1 MITLHGTL
9 QSNPNVVIAHQK
21 STLIALIETN
31 ITLPVPLRKKR
42 ILFTNTLPEDHDHWL
57 WIFIKEENNGIEG
70 SVSNLSILPS
80 QLWHLECGDVVR
92 LNTVAWTV
100 RVLYR
105 IQSTSNYFLMTERCN
120 SYCVMCSQPP
130 RDIND
135 DYLVDDILETIPL
148 ISQSTNE
155 IGFSGGEPTL
165 LGDRFITVLQRMKQH
180 LPKTAVHILSNGR
193 NFHNVSLAK
202 SVGKIKHPDL
212 MIGIPLYADTSE
224 LHDFIVQAD
233 NAFDETIRGILNLKR
248 YGVNVEIRVVI
259 HALNYKRLP
268 QLAEFIAHNLL
279 FVDHV
284 ALMGLELTGFAKTNL
299 ETLWIDPYDYQAELE
314 KAVDILAWYGMN
326 VSVYNLPLCL
336 IPVSIRRFATQ
347 SISDWKNEFNDECIQ
362 CQQKES
368 CSGFFYS
375 AKLRT
380 SLYIK
385 AL

>member
-1 MITLHGTL
+1 MITLYTSLQPNANIAGT
-9 QSNPNVVIAHQK
+9 SQK
-21 STLIALIETN
+21 PTLIAPIETN
-31 ITLPVPLRKKR
+31 ITLPIPLRKKR
-42 ILFTNTLPEDHDHWL
+42 ILFVDTLPEDYDHWL
-57 WIFIKEENNGIEG
+57 WIFIKEGHNGIE
-70 SVSNLSILPS
+70 SSISNFSILPS

-92 LNTVAWTV
+92 LNTVAWTL

-105 IQSTSNYFLMTERCN
+105 IQSTNNYFLMTERCN

-135 DYLVDDILETIPL
+135 DYLVDEILETIPL
-148 ISQSTNE
+148 ISQNTNE

-165 LGDRFITVLQRMKQH
+165 LGDRFITVLQRMNQH
-180 LPKTAVHILSNGR
+180 LPRTAVHILSNGR
-193 NFHNVSLAK
+193 NFNNISLAK
-202 SVGKIKHPDL
+202 SVAKINHPDL
-212 MIGIPLYADTSE
+212 MIGIPLYADISE

-248 YGVNVEIRVVI
+248 CGVKVEVRVVI
-259 HALNYKRLP
+259 HALNYTRLP
-268 QLAEFIAHNLL
+268 QLAEFIARNLL

-284 ALMGLELTGFAKTNL
+284 ALMGLELTGFAKTNI
-299 ETLWIDPYDYQAELE
+299 ESLWIDPYDYRVELE
-314 KAVDILAWYGMN
+314 KAVEILLWYGMN
-326 VSVYNLPLCL
+326 VSIYNLPLCL
-336 IPVSIRRFATQ
+336 ISANIRQFATQ
-347 SISDWKNEFNDECIQ
+347 SISDWKNEFYEECIK

-375 AKLRT
+375 AKHRT

>member
-1 MITLHGTL
+1 MITLHSSL
-9 QSNPNVVIAHQK
+9 QSNPKVVASSQK
-21 STLIALIETN
+21 PTLIALIETN
-31 ITLPVPLRKKR
+31 TTLPVPLRKKR
-42 ILFTNTLPEDHDHWL
+42 ILFTDILPEDHDHWL
-57 WIFIKEENNGIEG
+57 WIFIKEGKNSFEE
-70 SVSNLSILPS
+70 SVPNLSVLPNP
-80 QLWHLECGDVVR
+80 LWHLKCGDIVR

-105 IQSTSNYFLMTERCN
+105 IQSANNYFLMTERCN

-135 DYLVDDILETIPL
+135 DYLIDEILTTIPL

-180 LPKTAVHILSNGR
+180 LPKTAVHVLSNGR
-193 NFHNVSLAK
+193 NFNNVSLAK
-202 SVGKIKHPDL
+202 SVGKINHPDL
-212 MIGIPLYADTSE
+212 MIGIPLYADISE

-248 YGVNVEIRVVI
+248 YGVKVEVRVVI

-268 QLAEFIAHNLL
+268 QLAEFIARNLL
-279 FVDHV
+279 FLDHV

-299 ETLWIDPYDYQAELE
+299 ETLWIDPYDYQAELT
-314 KAVDILAWYGMN
+314 KAVEILAWYGMN

-336 IPVSIRRFATQ
+336 VPESIRRFTTQ
-347 SISDWKNEFNDECIQ
+347 SISDWKNEFHEECVQ

-375 AKLRT
+375 SKLRT